1 MNLEEKQWPQWESD
15 GNVEKSKKDTVFSMY
30 PELRHVQG
38 RLMQR

>member
-15 GNVEKSKKDTVFSMY
+15 GNVEKSKKDTVFNMY

-38 RLMQR
+38 RLIQR

>member
-15 GNVEKSKKDTVFSMY
+15 YNVEKSKKDTVFNMY
-30 PELRHVQG
+30 SELHHVQG